1 MKTSKQLSQ
10 EVLEKIAHKNEERA
24 KMKKRLQKAAVA
36 VVIVGVLIPT
46 SVYLGTTEKF
56 DKNTPLSKPLEQS
69 EQLPSSSEENSEITQ
84 GEFKMPSEAE
94 HIDFM

>member
-10 EVLEKIAHKNEERA
+10 EVLEKIAQKNEERA

-46 SVYLGTTEKF
+46 SLYLGSTEKF
-56 DKNTPLSKPLEQS
+56 NKNTPLSKPLEQS
-69 EQLPSSSEENSEITQ
+69 EQLPSASEEDTSVTP
-84 GEFKMPSEAE
+84 GEFQMSGIAE
-94 HIDFM
+94 HLDFM

>member
-69 EQLPSSSEENSEITQ
+69 EQLPSSSEEDSEITQ

>member
-36 VVIVGVLIPT
+36 VVIVSVLIPT
-46 SVYLGTTEKF
+46 SLYLGTTEKF

-69 EQLPSSSEENSEITQ
+69 EPLPSSSEEDSSITP
-84 GEFKMPSEAE
+84 GEFQMSGEVG

>member
-46 SVYLGTTEKF
+46 SVYLGATEKF

-69 EQLPSSSEENSEITQ
+69 EQLPSSSEEDSEITQ

>member
-46 SVYLGTTEKF
+46 SLYLGTTEKF
-56 DKNTPLSKPLEQS
+56 HKNTPLSKPLEQS
-69 EQLPSSSEENSEITQ
+69 EPLPSASEEDSSIAP
-84 GEFKMPSEAE
+84 GEFEMSGNEE